1 MKPVTTTTT
10 NFIPVT
16 SSHLGQ
22 FNTASGRVIDL
33 RNPNEDQIDIE
44 DIATALSRICRFGG
58 HGNSFY
64 SVAQHSVLVMH
75 LVRHNSQ
82 LQGIELEALMHDAP
96 EAYLGDV
103 ISPLKHLLGAS
114 YKTLE
119 TNFETVLAQKFELRM
134 HGPIKDA
141 IKAADIEAL
150 QLEHKAL
157 ILGQPGPLVAAMAE
171 FDLTADLRWAW
182 HPEWAAQA
190 FLVHFRACI
199 DKRNWLI
206 D

>member
-1 MKPVTTTTT
+1 MKPVTTTTQ
-10 NFIPVT
+10 FIPVT

-22 FNTASGRVIDL
+22 FNTASGRIIDL
-33 RNPNEDQIDIE
+33 RNPSEDQIDIE
-44 DIATALSRICRFGG
+44 DIAAALSRICRFGG

-75 LVRHNSQ
+75 LVRRSSQ
-82 LQGIELEALMHDAP
+82 LQGIELEALLHDAA

-119 TNFETVLAQKFELRM
+119 TNFETVLAQKFDLRM
-134 HGPIKDA
+134 HSPIKDA
-141 IKAADIEAL
+141 VKAADIEAL
-150 QLEHKAL
+150 KLEHEAL
-157 ILGQPGPLVAAMAE
+157 IMGNPGPLVAAMSD
-171 FDLTADLRWAW
+171 FDLTSDLRWAW

-190 FLVHFRACI
+190 FLVHFRASY
-199 DKRNWLI
+199 DTRNWLI